1 MLIYEYSQ
9 RNLFNF
15 KNMKIKE
22 VMIKD
27 VLSVSEDTPI
37 SEVAQIMT
45 KNKVHALPVLDPEG
59 KVLGIITETDFFTK
73 DSSNMV
79 YMPSLIDFINSGK
92 IKYDDE
98 EKEAMHAVL
107 HATAKDIMSVK
118 CENVSPEMEMEDFV
132 KLIKERSFNS
142 YPVTDENGVLVGIIT
157 VADAIK
163 LL

>member
-1 MLIYEYSQ
+1 
-9 RNLFNF
+9 
-15 KNMKIKE
+15 MKIKE

-27 VLSVSEDTPI
+27 VLSVKENTPI
-37 SEVAQIMT
+37 SEIAKIMLE
-45 KNKVHALPVLDPEG
+45 NKIHAVPVVDEEN

-92 IKYDDE
+92 IKYEDG

-142 YPVTDENGVLVGIIT
+142 YPVTDEEGVLIGIIT

>member
-1 MLIYEYSQ
+1 
-9 RNLFNF
+9 
-15 KNMKIKE
+15 MKVKE
-22 VMIKD
+22 IMTKD
-27 VLSVSEDTPI
+27 VITVKKNTPI
-37 SEVAQIMT
+37 SEVAKIMLE
-45 KNKVHALPVLDPEG
+45 KKIHAVPVVDEEN

-92 IKYDDE
+92 MQYENGD
-98 EKEAMHAVL
+98 KEAMHAVL
-107 HATAKDIMSVK
+107 HAEAKDIMSAK
-118 CENVSPEMEMEDFV
+118 CENVSPEMEVEDFI

-142 YPVTDENGVLVGIIT
+142 YAVTDDAGVLLGIIT

>member
-1 MLIYEYSQ
+1 
-9 RNLFNF
+9 
-15 KNMKIKE
+15 MKIKE
-22 VMIKD
+22 IMSKD
-27 VLSVSEDTPI
+27 VISVKEDTPI
-37 SEVAQIMT
+37 SEIAQIMSRE
-45 KNKVHALPVLDPEG
+45 KIHAVPVLDTNN

-79 YMPSLIDFINSGK
+79 YMPSMIDFINSGK
-92 IKYDDE
+92 MKYGEE

-107 HATAKDIMSVK
+107 HATAKDIMSTK
-118 CENVSPEMEMEDFV
+118 CENVSPEMEVEDFV

-142 YPVTDENGVLVGIIT
+142 YPVTDADGVLIGIIT

>member
-1 MLIYEYSQ
+1 
-9 RNLFNF
+9 
-15 KNMKIKE
+15 MKIKE
-22 VMIKD
+22 IMTKEVM
-27 VLSVSEDTPI
+27 SVKEEAPI
-37 SEVAQIMT
+37 SEIAEIMS
-45 KNKVHALPVLDPEG
+45 KNKIHALPVVDDEN

-79 YMPSLIDFINSGK
+79 YMPSLIDFINKGK
-92 IKYDDE
+92 IKYGEE

-107 HATAKDIMSVK
+107 HATAKDIMSAK
-118 CENVSPEMEMEDFV
+118 CENVSPEMEIEDFI

-142 YPVTDENGVLVGIIT
+142 YPVVDSEGVLIGIIT